1 MTSKANP
8 PGASPAA
15 IVLRPV
21 TAHDLT
27 TQGLST
33 QGGLTTHGLVYFEI
47 GVPHEL
53 RDAVERHHCNLNL
66 LAQQLRQAGVSESE
80 ATAHLDVAIASYR
93 NALQIAATSIRSA
106 QR

>member
-8 PGASPAA
+8 SGDSAAA
-15 IVLRPV
+15 IALRRVP
-21 TAHDLT
+21 
-27 TQGLST
+27 TQGM
-33 QGGLTTHGLVYFEI
+33 VYFEV

-53 RDAVERHHCNLNL
+53 RDAVERHHRNLNL

-93 NALQIAATSIRSA
+93 NALQIAATSMRSS